1 MQALLFTVAL
11 IFAAAAS
18 PLVIAADRNAQAA
31 EPRTK
36 VSRAA
41 AEKIALARVPGGK
54 TISGNLERAN
64 GRAVWSFDISM
75 PDSKDITEVHIDA
88 RTGAVVA
95 VNIETPAQQAQ
106 EAAAEKRQAK

>member
-1 MQALLFTVAL
+1 MKTFLFTVAA
-11 IFAAAAS
+11 IFVATAS
-18 PLVIAADRNAQAA
+18 LLAIAADRSAQAP

-75 PDSKDITEVHIDA
+75 PNSKDIAEVHIDA

-106 EAAAEKRQAK
+106 EAAAEKKQAK